1 MYKYKKSLVSIEQR
15 KKEYDIR
22 INSRSMDLQQL
33 AVTHLTNMMNN
44 ALKLV
49 PLNPKKNG
57 YQDIDCLCLK
67 DSIKRM

>member
-1 MYKYKKSLVSIEQR
+1 
-15 KKEYDIR
+15 
-22 INSRSMDLQQL
+22 MDLQQL

-67 DSIKRM
+67 DSIKRMQESEAHIANP